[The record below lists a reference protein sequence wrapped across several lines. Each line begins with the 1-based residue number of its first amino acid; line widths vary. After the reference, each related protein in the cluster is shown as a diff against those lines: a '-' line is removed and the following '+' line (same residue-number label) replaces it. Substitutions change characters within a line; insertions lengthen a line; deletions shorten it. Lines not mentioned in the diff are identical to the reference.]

1 MYSVG
6 LLDKSY
12 NSKYL
17 FMRIYLYHLTGINYW
32 ALLSLV
38 WKRQMEYNIEHFLI
52 FIKVIVKYHVI
63 KSNMQLS
70 WIVANINTQ
79 PKYLCIYLLIIYVS

>member
-1 MYSVG
+1 MIKIDNSWRNKIYIKRVEIMYSVG
-6 LLDKSY
+6 LLDMSH

-17 FMRIYLYHLTGINYW
+17 FMRIYLYHLTGINYR

-70 WIVANINTQ
+70 
-79 PKYLCIYLLIIYVS
+79 